1 MVILKRKANRI
12 NFVVAIAF
20 IIILSTSTALTRSSL
35 GQVSPTHPFGQLQH
49 QETPLK
55 LWFDWSSSF
64 IHSSSNTNNP
74 PLKLW
79 FGWSS
84 FVRPSSNTHKGMTS
98 YRASANPSS
107 PIQIAAGKIQHETFA
122 VHNNN
127 VHASHTVGPLQNSI
141 RNNIQIA
148 AGKIQ
153 HETFAVHNNNIHASH
168 TVGPLQNS
176 NRNLPISIV
185 SKSNLVRLLGP
196 STRNLPTISSG
207 SGQVLPTPVY
217 APTYDENSHK
227 LIVGS
232 PVQIKLIG
240 QQGSS
245 NQGNRLFA
253 VLIAA
258 IFIAIGIATIFT
270 RKWPRFDRNE
280 NATRRITAVIDSAHP
295 HEKKEGAPFSPIL
308 TD

>member
-1 MVILKRKANRI
+1 MVLLKRKANRI

-35 GQVSPTHPFGQLQH
+35 GQVSPTHQFGQLQH

-55 LWFDWSSSF
+55 LWFGWSSSF
-64 IHSSSNTNNP
+64 IHSSSNTNNA

-84 FVRPSSNTHKGMTS
+84 FVRHSSNTHKGMTS

-107 PIQIAAGKIQHETFA
+107 PIRIAASKIQHETFA

-127 VHASHTVGPLQNSI
+127 A
-141 RNNIQIA
+141 
-148 AGKIQ
+148 
-153 HETFAVHNNNIHASH
+153 HASH

-232 PVQIKLIG
+232 SVQIKPIG

-253 VLIAA
+253 VLIVAF
-258 IFIAIGIATIFT
+258 FIAIGIATILI